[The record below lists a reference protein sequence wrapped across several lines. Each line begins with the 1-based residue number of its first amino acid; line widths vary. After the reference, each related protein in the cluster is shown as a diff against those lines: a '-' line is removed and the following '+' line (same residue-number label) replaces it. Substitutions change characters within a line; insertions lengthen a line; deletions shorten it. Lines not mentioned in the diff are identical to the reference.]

1 MADAFIGTLTAAPDP
16 LDGTEPVA
24 IEQGSPVDTY
34 RTTAQAIANLA
45 GIGKHTIYQPAR
57 GMISRTTNG
66 AADGTV
72 ELATNDVMLVTK
84 DFDAA
89 TDEGV
94 QFDLWMPKSW
104 NEGPVIA
111 VISWTA
117 PSGSGDVIWG
127 IRALARSNDDALDA
141 AFGTEVTV
149 TDTLITANDEHH
161 TAETGA
167 ITIGGTPAENDRVIF
182 EVYRDANAAGDTLAV
197 DAKLIGVKIIY
208 TINAAT
214 DD

>member
-1 MADAFIGTLTAAPDP
+1 MTDVAIPNLTAASA
-16 LDGTEPVA
+16 LTGTEIV
-24 IEQGSPVDTY
+24 PVDQSSNTR
-34 RTTAQAIANLA
+34 RTTTQAIANLA
-45 GIGKHTIYQPAR
+45 TQGKHTIYQPAR

-94 QFDLWMPKSW
+94 QFDAWMPKGW
-104 NEGPVIA
+104 NEGTVTA
-111 VISWTA
+111 FISWTA
-117 PSGSGDVIWG
+117 ASGSGDVIWG
-127 IRALARSNDDALDA
+127 IEALARSNDDALDT
-141 AFGTEVTV
+141 AFGTAVTV

-161 TAETGA
+161 TSETGA

-182 EVYRDANAAGDTLAV
+182 QVYRDANAAGDTLAV
-197 DAKLIGVKIIY
+197 DVKLIGVKIIY
-208 TINAAT
+208 TTNAAT

>member
-1 MADAFIGTLTAAPDP
+1 MTDVRIPNLTAATLP
-16 LDGTEPVA
+16 LSRADVA
-24 IEQGSPVDTY
+24 VIIQSNNSRQSTVGDLGP
-34 RTTAQAIANLA
+34 
-45 GIGKHTIYQPAR
+45 IGKHTIFQPAR

-66 AADGTV
+66 AADGTT

-94 QFDLWMPKSW
+94 QFDVWMPKSW
-104 NEGPVIA
+104 NEGTVTA
-111 VISWTA
+111 VLSWTA
-117 PSGSGDVIWG
+117 ASGSGDVIWA
-127 IRALARSNDDALDA
+127 IRGLARSNDDALDT

-149 TDTLITANDEHH
+149 TDTLLTANDEHH

-208 TINAAT
+208 TINAST